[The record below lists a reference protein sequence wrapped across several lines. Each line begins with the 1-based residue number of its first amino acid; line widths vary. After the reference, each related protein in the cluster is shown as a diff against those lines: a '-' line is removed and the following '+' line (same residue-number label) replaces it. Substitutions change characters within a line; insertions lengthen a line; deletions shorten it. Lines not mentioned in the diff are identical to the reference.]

1 MLTQQN
7 GAGGGRR
14 ERVPSS
20 CLVQSQKGLWRCQH
34 LSQVS
39 GFLGGGV
46 LSDLEPASCWPL
58 MSHLGRVALEGAA
71 VRSRVHLGE
80 WKTLTRGS
88 AVER

>member
-7 GAGGGRR
+7 GAGGGWM
-14 ERVPSS
+14 ERVTPS

-39 GFLGGGV
+39 GSLGGGV

-58 MSHLGRVALEGAA
+58 VSHLGRVVLERAA
-71 VRSRVHLGE
+71 VRSCVHLGE
-80 WKTLTRGS
+80 WKTLTRRS